1 MSDAPLGEPRDERE
15 TMDDPERRALDDPTT
30 ATNDSNVGTV
40 AGTTGTTPLT
50 GGQIVSRSTGDTDEV
65 I

>member
-1 MSDAPLGEPRDERE
+1 MSDAPLAERSDERE
-15 TMDDPERRALDDPTT
+15 TVDDQQLPALDDPTS

-50 GGQIVSRSTGDTDEV
+50 GGQIVSRTTGDTDEV